1 MKKDNNDI
9 FPQEDT
15 MVDGASR
22 PKVRKKS
29 SSLSNNIP
37 NTSEHGTNNEN
48 RDIPST
54 DVPNMPTPNSD
65 DFNDNLA
72 KTSSYDINDE
82 GVSSEN
88 SKNNSTENNSS
99 NEDNESS
106 NDVDDLSD
114 ETNNDVEKAD
124 NEETGT
130 SSTNIEEND
139 NSEESSNDDC
149 ADCDNSTD
157 SDDDDCDIND
167 CYYDNYSSSCNLDLA
182 VLNEISKAC
191 QTAMNNIS
199 YLVKSICNS
208 NMKKELVSMYSQYS
222 NILFQTNQHFEKYGE
237 VPDCVSIG
245 CKLMGF
251 CGIKM
256 NTLKNKSNSHVADIM
271 IQGTLM
277 GVIKCQK
284 ILNCQLNI
292 DQSTTNILKDFN
304 QFQRDNIDKLN
315 AYL

>member
-1 MKKDNNDI
+1 MKKEDNDM
-9 FPQEDT
+9 FPQEDNVVAGT
-15 MVDGASR
+15 SR

-29 SSLSNNIP
+29 SSISNDNA
-37 NTSEHGTNNEN
+37 NSQEHGTNDEN
-48 RDIPST
+48 RNIPT
-54 DVPNMPTPNSD
+54 VDVPNVPTPNSD
-65 DFNDNLA
+65 DFNNNLT

-82 GVSSEN
+82 GVS
-88 SKNNSTENNSS
+88 
-99 NEDNESS
+99 NESS
-106 NDVDDLSD
+106 ED
-114 ETNNDVEKAD
+114 
-124 NEETGT
+124 T
-130 SSTNIEEND
+130 SSENTISEENPENASSTDTSSEDEDNDCSECSEDDECSDIEENC
-139 NSEESSNDDC
+139 E
-149 ADCDNSTD
+149 
-157 SDDDDCDIND
+157 IND

-222 NILFQTNQHFEKYGE
+222 NVLFQVNQHFEKYGE

-251 CGIKM
+251 CGIKI
-256 NTLKNKSNSHVADIM
+256 NTLKNKTSSHVADIL

-292 DQSTTNILKDFN
+292 DASTINLLKDFN
-304 QFQRDNIDKLN
+304 KFQRDNIDKLN

>member
-1 MKKDNNDI
+1 MKKDDNNDL
-9 FPQEDT
+9 FPQDNV
-15 MVDGASR
+15 VDGTTR

-29 SSLSNNIP
+29 SALSNNLP
-37 NTSEHGTNNEN
+37 NTSEYGTNDEN
-48 RDIPST
+48 RDVSST
-54 DVPNMPTPNSD
+54 NVVNMPTSNSD
-65 DFNDNLA
+65 DFNDNLT

-82 GVSSEN
+82 GVSDESSEIDS
-88 SKNNSTENNSS
+88 SKDDEKKLENDTLGNEPSKEFSTEN
-99 NEDNESS
+99 DDIPESS
-106 NDVDDLSD
+106 AEHNDAD
-114 ETNNDVEKAD
+114 ET
-124 NEETGT
+124 
-130 SSTNIEEND
+130 
-139 NSEESSNDDC
+139 SEDDSC
-149 ADCDNSTD
+149 SEC
-157 SDDDDCDIND
+157 DDDCDIND
-167 CYYDNYSSSCNLDLA
+167 CYYNNCPNSCNLDIA
-182 VLNEISKAC
+182 VLNEVSKAC

-222 NILFQTNQHFEKYGE
+222 NVLFQTNQHFEKYGE

-245 CKLMGF
+245 CKVMGF

-256 NTLKNKSNSHVADIM
+256 NTFKNKSSSHVADIM

-292 DQSTTNILKDFN
+292 DESTTNLLKDFN
-304 QFQRDNIDKLN
+304 KFQRDNIDKLN